1 MAFPEKVERD
11 RETIPHRLWPR
22 KPEPLAR
29 LVAEPLTAL
38 DHPS

>member
-22 KPEPLAR
+22 KPEPL
-29 LVAEPLTAL
+29 TAL
-38 DHPS
+38 DHSS